1 LIKLRHMIFVVYL
14 ARQLSN
20 LQSQNEELKRKE
32 RLLQFSVRTTDDALN
47 TLTNPSLCKNLAELI
62 KARD

>member
-1 LIKLRHMIFVVYL
+1 MIFVVYL